1 MTDYETL
8 LTFVELNDYQN
19 KPFHEVIELY
29 DKEIKDYHYTMQVP
43 VSHECTLALYKGAS
57 KTPFYTGIFQKDNR
71 NQINL
76 LASFDFSKECENAK
90 L

>member
-29 DKEIKDYHYTMQVP
+29 DKEIKDYYESMRADDYL
-43 VSHECTLALYKGAS
+43 SSIEAHE
-57 KTPFYTGIFQKDNR
+57 I
-71 NQINL
+71 IN
-76 LASFDFSKECENAK
+76 F
-90 L
+90 